1 MQIGGVH
8 VREGDFIG
16 LINGNLTIAGQTI
29 EEVIRD
35 MLQRMHID
43 RYEIL
48 TLYYGEDVTAQE
60 AQETAKRI
68 KAQYS
73 HIEIEVV
80 DGGQPYY
87 AYILSA
93 E

>member
-1 MQIGGVH
+1 MSCSMVS
-8 VREGDFIG
+8 
-16 LINGNLTIAGQTI
+16 
-29 EEVIRD
+29 
-35 MLQRMHID
+35 LQRMKID
-43 RYEIL
+43 QYEIV
-48 TLYYGEDVTAQE
+48 TLYYGEDITAQE

-73 HIEIEVV
+73 HIEMDVV

>member
-1 MQIGGVH
+1 
-8 VREGDFIG
+8 
-16 LINGNLTIAGQTI
+16 
-29 EEVIRD
+29 
-35 MLQRMHID
+35 MHID

-68 KAQYS
+68 KGQYS
-73 HIEIEVV
+73 PIEIEVV

-87 AYILSA
+87 PTTPISSLWNKSRV
-93 E
+93 

>member
-1 MQIGGVH
+1 M
-8 VREGDFIG
+8 
-16 LINGNLTIAGQTI
+16 N
-29 EEVIRD
+29 
-35 MLQRMHID
+35 ID
-43 RYEIL
+43 RYEIV